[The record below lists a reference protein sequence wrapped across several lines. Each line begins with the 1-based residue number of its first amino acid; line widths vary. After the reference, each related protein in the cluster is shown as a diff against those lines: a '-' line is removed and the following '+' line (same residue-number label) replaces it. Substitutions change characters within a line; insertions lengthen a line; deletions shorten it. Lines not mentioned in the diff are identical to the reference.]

1 MLREVIRFPVD
12 NLRAAAKWN
21 TRVCFA
27 FLYDFL
33 TQIKR
38 ILNYLPEG
46 TFLRAEREPGGHE
59 FKLAIV
65 RFSSDDLDAD
75 RVVFFGKEF
84 AVSFT
89 FKFKDNYKSSKK
101 FGQMPI

>member
-12 NLRAAAKWN
+12 NLRAAANWN

-59 FKLAIV
+59 FQLAIV

-75 RVVFFGKEF
+75 RVAFFGKEF
-84 AVSFT
+84 AVSLHV
-89 FKFKDNYKSSKK
+89 
-101 FGQMPI
+101 